1 MTTISKLPKAKED
14 LLDLW
19 CRIASDNPRQADI
32 YLDFIDEKLDLLA
45 SSPRMGR
52 PYDVVIPC
60 LLAFPVDNY
69 MIFYRQSD
77 IGIEVVR
84 VLHGARDILSLL
96 QDDPF

>member
-14 LLDLW
+14 LLDIW

-52 PYDVVIPC
+52 PY
-60 LLAFPVDNY
+60 
-69 MIFYRQSD
+69 YRQSD